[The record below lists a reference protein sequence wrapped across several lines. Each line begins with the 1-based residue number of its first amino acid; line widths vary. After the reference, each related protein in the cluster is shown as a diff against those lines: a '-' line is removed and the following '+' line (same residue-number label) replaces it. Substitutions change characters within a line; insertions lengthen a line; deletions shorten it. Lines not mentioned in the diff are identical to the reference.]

1 MLSILGERIPEA
13 MYIHAMIPR
22 FAEEELLHAET
33 MCMGTKGLAI
43 AVDMLNALLSGSPPG
58 VVSRRDVGHLIETL
72 DKPYFWQLLSEDE
85 ELIYGTAKL
94 LQVMVTRHTSQL
106 DLTDTLCNSIVWF
119 ATVLR
124 AASRIYHSNSSS
136 ATSVQENTAITE
148 IVNQI
153 IGSFNQDASMISSVY
168 ERHLTALFKRLC
180 GRPNAWKSS
189 SMELY
194 VLEILVESI
203 TGDDL
208 EDAGVTEQL
217 VELVCYAGSRPT
229 KENQE
234 IGDIL
239 VRKRYMISSSCCLH
253 YHRLSNQSCIKGHC
267 NCYHHFSKV
276 IIISV
281 ITSKRFSSI
290 C

>member
-43 AVDMLNALLSGSPPG
+43 AVDMLNALLSGSSPG

-72 DKPYFWQLLSEDE
+72 DKPYFWKLLSEDE

-168 ERHLTALFKRLC
+168 ERHLTARLKRLC

-217 VELVCYAGSRPT
+217 VELVCYAGSTPT

-267 NCYHHFSKV
+267 NCYHHFSKD
-276 IIISV
+276 IIVSV